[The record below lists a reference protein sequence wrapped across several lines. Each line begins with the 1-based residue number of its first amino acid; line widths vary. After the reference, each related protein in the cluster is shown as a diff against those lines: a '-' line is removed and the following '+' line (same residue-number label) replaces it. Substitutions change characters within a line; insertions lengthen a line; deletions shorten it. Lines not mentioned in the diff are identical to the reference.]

1 SLTVQ
6 GTLSGIFAGNFGFGQ
21 TGSPGGISVTAN
33 NVTLT
38 QGGTIQNGDPFSPAE
53 AGAIEIT
60 AKNSLVISKGATVTS
75 GSFELPG
82 GQISLAAPSIIMDGG
97 FVNTSTQG
105 AGVAGN
111 VLVDAGTL
119 TMTNGAQISSGSAG
133 PLSAAGGIVTVNAK
147 RAVIISG
154 TGSSVNPATN

>member
-1 SLTVQ
+1 GSDAAFQAGDGGSIDIDATTVSALNGGSISSSTFALGAGGNIAVRTKSLTVQ

-97 FVNTSTQG
+97 SSTR
-105 AGVAGN
+105 ARKVR
-111 VLVDAGTL
+111 
-119 TMTNGAQISSGSAG
+119 GS
-133 PLSAAGGIVTVNAK
+133 LE
-147 RAVIISG
+147 
-154 TGSSVNPATN
+154 